1 MVLASTLLMLAA
13 TPAPPPPDP
22 VLRQIAE
29 TRKFQNGAPNS
40 VKMDRSGAHVFFL
53 RSPADSPVQSL
64 HVFEVDAGQARELL
78 SAEALLKGT
87 TQQLSPAE
95 RAQLERRR
103 VAARGLVSYQLSD
116 DGKTIVA
123 PLSGRLYRVDVAGL
137 LAGRTVE
144 QSVKVLPPTGV
155 LDPRLSP
162 DAKTVSYVKGWDLYV
177 LDLASG
183 KERRLSTGGSDRVT
197 HGVAEFVAQEEMDRY
212 DGSWWSP
219 DSKLIAYE
227 EADTRAVET
236 FTLGDPAHPE
246 SAFQTVP
253 YPRPGKPNAKVRLGI
268 VPVTGNG
275 KTVWVKW
282 DAEKYPYLTQVKWP
296 RKGALT
302 LYVMDRVQQH
312 ALLLTVDPK
321 TGATRTL
328 LEVEDPAW
336 INLQHYGSERR
347 GEPLPLWLPDG
358 SAFFWVTERNGAP
371 EAEIRSVDG
380 RRLGSWVRP
389 DQQLFRILGYDVT
402 ERALY
407 YQASPESP
415 DLVVMRV
422 RDGGNP
428 ERVVGQPGERVQVS
442 GMIAEEG
449 STRLVSI
456 ETPTSLPDWSV
467 FDRGGRF
474 IGRIPAVRATPLRP
488 PAPEYRKLGPQG
500 FWSFVLR
507 PRDARPGQKLPTIV
521 SIYGGPHVNHV
532 QSSARTLLT
541 DQWLADQGFLVVG
554 FDNRG
559 TPRRGREWERAIRG
573 NFAGVVLEDQVAA
586 LQLLGQQVPEVDL
599 ARVGIT
605 GWSFGGY
612 ASALA
617 VLKRPDV
624 FKAAVAG
631 APVTDQRNYD
641 TFYTERYLGLPEA
654 PGDIYEKNSLLPLA
668 PGLERPLL
676 LVHGTTDDNVYFLHS
691 LLLSDRLFRA
701 GRAHQFLP
709 LSGYTHMVADPVM
722 QESLERR
729 TVEFFRAALGVPEP
743 R

>member
-1 MVLASTLLMLAA
+1 M
-13 TPAPPPPDP
+13 
-22 VLRQIAE
+22 
-29 TRKFQNGAPNS
+29 
-40 VKMDRSGAHVFFL
+40 
-53 RSPADSPVQSL
+53 
-64 HVFEVDAGQARELL
+64 
-78 SAEALLKGT
+78 
-87 TQQLSPAE
+87 
-95 RAQLERRR
+95 
-103 VAARGLVSYQLSD
+103 
-116 DGKTIVA
+116 
-123 PLSGRLYRVDVAGL
+123 
-137 LAGRTVE
+137 
-144 QSVKVLPPTGV
+144 
-155 LDPRLSP
+155 
-162 DAKTVSYVKGWDLYV
+162 
-177 LDLASG
+177 
-183 KERRLSTGGSDRVT
+183 
-197 HGVAEFVAQEEMDRY
+197 
-212 DGSWWSP
+212 
-219 DSKLIAYE
+219 
-227 EADTRAVET
+227 
-236 FTLGDPAHPE
+236 
-246 SAFQTVP
+246 
-253 YPRPGKPNAKVRLGI
+253 
-268 VPVTGNG
+268 
-275 KTVWVKW
+275 
-282 DAEKYPYLTQVKWP
+282 
-296 RKGALT
+296 
-302 LYVMDRVQQH
+302 
-312 ALLLTVDPK
+312 
-321 TGATRTL
+321 
-328 LEVEDPAW
+328 
-336 INLQHYGSERR
+336 
-347 GEPLPLWLPDG
+347 
-358 SAFFWVTERNGAP
+358 
-371 EAEIRSVDG
+371 
-380 RRLGSWVRP
+380 RP
-389 DQQLFRILGYDVT
+389 DQQLFRILGYDAT

-507 PRDARPGQKLPTIV
+507 PRDARTGAEAAHHRLHLRRAARQPRP
-521 SIYGGPHVNHV
+521 V
-532 QSSARTLLT
+532 QRSGLLN

-573 NFAGVVLEDQVAA
+573 NFAGVVAGGPGAA
-586 LQLLGQQVPEVDL
+586 LQLLGQQVPGGGPR
-599 ARVGIT
+599 ARRHHRLVVRRLRVRA
-605 GWSFGGY
+605 GG
-612 ASALA
+612 AQA
-617 VLKRPDV
+617 RPTSSRRRWR
-624 FKAAVAG
+624 G
-631 APVTDQRNYD
+631 RPVTDQRNYD

-654 PGDIYEKNSLLPLA
+654 PGDVYEKNSLLPLA